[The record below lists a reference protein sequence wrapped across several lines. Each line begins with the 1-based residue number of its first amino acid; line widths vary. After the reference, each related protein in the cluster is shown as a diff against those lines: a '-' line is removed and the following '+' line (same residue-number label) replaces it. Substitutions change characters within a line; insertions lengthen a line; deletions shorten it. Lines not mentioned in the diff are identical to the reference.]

1 MKINKKL
8 IKELVSCLEDNKL
21 TELEY
26 SEKDVK
32 IKVAR
37 DSFKDTNSIQ
47 MVQNIKKVKLT
58 DLCLNIL
65 NLNIL
70 RKIIFTLETMKFPT
84 I

>member
-47 MVQNIKKVKLT
+47 MVQNIKLA
-58 DLCLNIL
+58 L
-65 NLNIL
+65 
-70 RKIIFTLETMKFPT
+70 IFSLF
-84 I
+84 